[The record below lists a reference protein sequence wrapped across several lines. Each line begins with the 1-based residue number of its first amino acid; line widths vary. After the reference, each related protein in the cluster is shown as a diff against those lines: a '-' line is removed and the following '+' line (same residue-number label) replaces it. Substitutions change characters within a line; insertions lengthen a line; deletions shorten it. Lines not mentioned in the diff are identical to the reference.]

1 MPSVWLRKGH
11 VQPVW
16 AGHPWVFSQA
26 VDHIEGA
33 PAAGD
38 VVTLMDPTG
47 KALGRGFW
55 SPKSAIVVRV
65 MSRDPSD
72 ALDAKSFRT
81 KLERAYA
88 WRQEILHLPNDETTG
103 YRLCHAEGDGLPGLV
118 VDVHGSAAIVQ
129 LSTLGLKL
137 REEMIFGEVARVTGA
152 TTVIEAAS
160 RAQKLEG
167 FEVETRVVRGVSP
180 AQTEFRELGLDFS
193 VPVELTQK
201 TGYYFDQRDNRA
213 RVGAMAQGRRVLDAF
228 CYLGSFGLSA
238 ARGGA
243 ESVLCLDSSAPAIA
257 GAAALA
263 RKNGLSDR
271 IRHQCEDT
279 RKALPELA
287 RRKER
292 FDLVV
297 LDPPKLAPSGR
308 HLKAGKRAYR
318 RVNANALQLLDPG
331 GLLVTCSCSGVMRT
345 EDWLRTL
352 ALAARDAEREL
363 TVLGVYGAGEDHPV
377 PAPFPE
383 GRYLKCAIVRV
394 QA

>member
-1 MPSVWLRKGH
+1 V
-11 VQPVW
+11 
-16 AGHPWVFSQA
+16 
-26 VDHIEGA
+26 EGA
-33 PAAGD
+33 PTAGD
-38 VVTLMDPTG
+38 AVTVNDPQG
-47 KALGRGFW
+47 HCLGRGFW

-65 MSRDPSD
+65 ISRDPDD
-72 ALDAKSFRT
+72 ALDAKTFRA
-81 KLERAYA
+81 KLERAHA
-88 WRQEILHLPNDETTG
+88 WREDLLKLPNDKTTG

-118 VDVHGSAAIVQ
+118 VDVHGNAAIVQ
-129 LSTLGLKL
+129 LSTLGMKL

-180 AQTEFRELGLDFS
+180 TQTEFRELGLDYS

-213 RVGAMAQGRRVLDAF
+213 RVGALAEGRRVLDAF

-238 ARGGA
+238 ARAGA

-263 RKNGLSDR
+263 RKNRLSDR
-271 IRHQCEDT
+271 ISHQCEDT

-292 FDLVV
+292 FDMVV

-318 RVNANALQLLDPG
+318 RVNANAFSLLDPG
-331 GLLVTCSCSGVMRT
+331 GLLVTCSCSAAMQT

-352 ALAARDAEREL
+352 AIAARDAEREV

-377 PAPFPE
+377 PPAFPQ
-383 GRYLKCAIVRV
+383 GRYLKCAILRV